1 MALLLQNER
10 FMQTAICSPRHRL
23 SLQLLPETNA
33 SEIRRILVV
42 EDDAT
47 LRRTI
52 SFVLTGLGYTVIQ
65 AGSVEQAKAA
75 VRTADAVSL
84 ILSDYHLPDGTGLD
98 FLDWL
103 IAEWRVEPPFI
114 LMSGEYL
121 STLNIAGDF
130 LFLPKPF
137 SSEQLKDL
145 VEQTCAL
152 HSARGGL
159 SGSVH

>member
-1 MALLLQNER
+1 MQN
-10 FMQTAICSPRHRL
+10 AICTSHHRL
-23 SLQLLPETNA
+23 SLLLSPETNA
-33 SEIRRILVV
+33 SETLRILVV
-42 EDDAT
+42 EDDAA

-52 SFVLTGLGYTVIQ
+52 SGILLGLGYTVVQ
-65 AGSVEQAKAA
+65 AGSVDHAKAA
-75 VRTADAVSL
+75 IRTGDAVSL

-103 IAEWRVEPPFI
+103 IAERRVEPPFI

-121 STLNIAGDF
+121 STLNVVGDF

-145 VEQTCAL
+145 VERTCVL
-152 HSARGGL
+152 HSSRGGL
-159 SGSVH
+159 SDSVP